1 MTEELSLIKVLIVD
15 DHELVRMG
23 IRLLLDN
30 ADHIDVVAEAHDGDT
45 ALKAV
50 KAHHP
55 DVILLDMK
63 MPGMDGWEV
72 TRRLKQIK
80 NNIRIIVLTAVTT
93 DPLPTKLLQLGAMGY
108 LTKDS
113 AAEEMLQAIQK
124 VFEGEQYLSAPIAQ
138 KMALSSLKPSKA
150 SPLDDLSEREMQVM
164 LMITRGLT
172 VNQIGEKLFLS
183 PKTVGTYRYRMFE
196 KLGIKNDIELMHFAI
211 KHGVFEP
218 HADETK
224 DTIS

>member
-1 MTEELSLIKVLIVD
+1 MTEEFSLIKVLIVD

-30 ADHIDVVAEAHDGDT
+30 ADHIDVVAEANDGDT

-50 KAHHP
+50 KAHNP

-80 NNIRIIVLTAVTT
+80 ANIRIIVLTAVTT

-124 VFEGEQYLSAPIAQ
+124 VSEGEQYLSAKIAQ
-138 KMALSSLKPSKA
+138 KMALNSLKPNRA

-183 PKTVGTYRYRMFE
+183 PKTVGTYRYRMFD
-196 KLGIKNDIELMHFAI
+196 KLGLKNDIDLMHFAI

-218 HADETK
+218 SADEIK

>member
-1 MTEELSLIKVLIVD
+1 MTEEFCLIKVLIVD

-30 ADHIDVVAEAHDGDT
+30 AEYINVVAEAKNGDM

-50 KAHHP
+50 KTHDP

-72 TRRLKQIK
+72 TRRLKQI
-80 NNIRIIVLTAVTT
+80 NPNCRIIVLTATTT

-124 VFEGEQYLSAPIAQ
+124 VSEGEQYLGAEIAQ
-138 KMALSSLKPSKA
+138 KMALNTLKPVKA
-150 SPLDDLSEREMQVM
+150 SPLDNLSEREMQVM

-172 VNQIGEKLFLS
+172 VTEIGEKLFLS

-196 KLGIKNDIELMHFAI
+196 KLGIKNDIELVHLAI
-211 KHGVFEP
+211 KHGVFESNP
-218 HADETK
+218 NEINNPVD
-224 DTIS
+224 